1 LSQQMN
7 SRLVA
12 TSALVDEPYSSILG
26 YPKSSRDELESRVN
40 ELKSIGVQGILFEG
54 NSKIGKLDVLGKG
67 CVSVVV
73 KAVID
78 DQIVALKIR
87 RLDADRESMER
98 EAEMLKIANSVGV
111 GPKHIGSSK
120 NCVLMDL
127 ANGIKIIDLIMKMDN
142 KKSEIKSVA
151 LDVLEQCYKLDKIGL
166 DHGELSNL
174 NKHVIVGDAVTII
187 DFESASV
194 KRRVANVTAAT
205 QCLFIGS
212 AIARKVCK
220 LLKIG
225 ARDEIIRSLREY
237 KSDKSK
243 ENLER
248 LQKVLGLA

>member
-1 LSQQMN
+1 
-7 SRLVA
+7 
-12 TSALVDEPYSSILG
+12 
-26 YPKSSRDELESRVN
+26 
-40 ELKSIGVQGILFEG
+40 
-54 NSKIGKLDVLGKG
+54 
-67 CVSVVV
+67 
-73 KAVID
+73 
-78 DQIVALKIR
+78 
-87 RLDADRESMER
+87 
-98 EAEMLKIANSVGV
+98 MLKIANSVGV
-111 GPKHIGSSK
+111 GPKHISSSK

-127 ANGIKIIDLIMKMDN
+127 ANGMKIIDLIMKKDN
-142 KKSEIKSVA
+142 KKSKIKSIA

>member
-1 LSQQMN
+1 MN
-7 SRLVA
+7 SHSVA
-12 TSALVDEPYSSILG
+12 ISALVDEPYSSVLG
-26 YPKSSRDELESRVN
+26 YPKSSRDELKSRVN
-40 ELKSIGVQGILFEG
+40 ELESIDVQGILFEG
-54 NSKIGKLDVLGKG
+54 KSKIGKLDVLGKG

-98 EAEMLKIANSVGV
+98 EAEMLKVANSVGV
-111 GPKHIGSSK
+111 GPKHIGSTK
-120 NCVLMDL
+120 NYLLMDI
-127 ANGIKIIDLIMKMDN
+127 ADGIKIIDLIMKMDN
-142 KKSEIKSVA
+142 KKSRIKSVA

-174 NKHVIVGDAVTII
+174 TKHVIVGDAITII

-212 AIARKVCK
+212 AAARKVSR

-225 ARDEIIRSLREY
+225 SKDEIIRSLQEY
-237 KSDKSK
+237 KSDKSR

-248 LQKVLGLA
+248 LQKVLSLA